1 MILAAA
7 LLMASQPTPA
17 PLAESESEIVVVLE
31 RLRSVTVN
39 VGRDPQG
46 RWHCGLARSTGR
58 AKLDDRLCRAV
69 TKCVRKGADSR
80 DKVDAC
86 IRTSRA
92 GLVREL
98 ERTLKKDRSS

>member
-7 LLMASQPTPA
+7 LLTASQPALA
-17 PLAESESEIVVVLE
+17 PLADPDSEIVVVLE

-46 RWHCGLARSTGR
+46 RWHCGLERSTGR

-69 TKCVRKGADSR
+69 TKCVRKGADNT
-80 DKVDAC
+80 DAVDAC

-92 GLVREL
+92 NLVREV
-98 ERTLKKDRSS
+98 ERTMNKGSK